1 MNRDLIQIGSEQPT
15 TIRQAAELVV
25 KISGK
30 PIEIQW
36 DTSKLEG
43 DRGEL
48 QTALARE
55 KSWRGSRAWIWRR
68 VYNGRTIES
77 PVVCLFALET

>member
-36 DTSKLEG
+36 DTSKPEG
-43 DRGEL
+43 DRGRI
-48 QTALARE
+48 ADCARARE
-55 KSWRGSRAWIWRR
+55 ILAWQPR
-68 VYNGRTIES
+68 VD
-77 PVVCLFALET
+77 LETGLQRTYDWVASRLPARP